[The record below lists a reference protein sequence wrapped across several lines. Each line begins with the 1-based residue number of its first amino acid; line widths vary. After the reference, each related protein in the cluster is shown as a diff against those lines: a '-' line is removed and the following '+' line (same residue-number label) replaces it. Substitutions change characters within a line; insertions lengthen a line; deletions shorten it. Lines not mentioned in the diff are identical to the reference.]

1 MATLK
6 EYLLLS
12 QIAYNDFFPGEK
24 KQSIDKIIDKSDSS
38 LNKFLNEED
47 KNREFWIPHLA
58 TIHDWTVINC
68 QLNTKSGFAGA
79 AFRSPAGETY
89 IAFRGTEPP
98 SILDFNTDRL
108 IYTNWDAKLIDQFKD
123 AKKFVCQTMKIDSLD
138 KISKNNMPKFTGH
151 SLGGA
156 LSDYL
161 AYLTGCTS
169 TTFNAVGF
177 VQCLS
182 NEEFK
187 LLKNPAGFKKRI
199 KDYCDNCDVIG
210 NSGIHIG
217 ERIFLINDL
226 TLEKPQYRPVHF
238 GSGHNTYEY
247 IKNFYK
253 FIYGN
258 LWRVVKYAYEDS
270 IDKANDFKKK
280 LFNSY
285 CPVTALLTG
294 SPHSHGLDHFLNDIG
309 KDEKLI
315 KRNIASSSEVAYCH
329 ELSKMLQLS
338 KRSGIPGEIKKFVKE
353 GIRGIGEA
361 VDDVEAGVDDAKK
374 AIEEGAKRFVT
385 PPSYISPFIK

>member
-6 EYLLLS
+6 EYLVLS
-12 QIAYNDFFPGEK
+12 QIAYNDFDNENKEFGKTVK
-24 KQSIDKIIDKSDSS
+24 KILDDQRSS
-38 LNKFLNEED
+38 LYNFLHK
-47 KNREFWIPHLA
+47 KNREFWVSHLA

-68 QLNTKSGFAGA
+68 QPNTKSGFAGIA
-79 AFRSPAGETY
+79 MRSPTGETY

-108 IYTNWDAKLIDQFKD
+108 IYTNWDAKLIDQFRD
-123 AKKFVCQTMKIDSLD
+123 AKKFVCQTLEIDSLD

-161 AYLTGCTS
+161 AYLTGSAS

-187 LLKNPAGFKKRI
+187 LLKNPADLRKRI
-199 KDYCDNCDVIG
+199 KDYCDMYDVIG

-217 ERIFLINDL
+217 EKIYLITDL
-226 TLEKPQYRPVHF
+226 LIEQPQFRLVHLDRA
-238 GSGHNTYEY
+238 HNNYDR

-253 FIYGN
+253 FYYENI
-258 LWRVVKYAYEDS
+258 WRLLKWAYETQIEGPKDL
-270 IDKANDFKKK
+270 FK
-280 LFNSY
+280 LMVNSG
-285 CPVTALLTG
+285 CPITALATG

-309 KDEKLI
+309 KDESLI
-315 KRNIASSSEVAYCH
+315 KKNVVGISGVAYCH
-329 ELSKMLQLS
+329 ALSKMLELQ
-338 KRSGIPGEIKKFVKE
+338 KRYVIPAIEKFIKEGVRGIRETVKDIEDAKEDVKE
-353 GIRGIGEA
+353 
-361 VDDVEAGVDDAKK
+361 DVEK
-374 AIEEGAKRFVT
+374 AIEKITIPILR
-385 PPSYISPFIK
+385 SPIF